1 MNAIKVFLLL
11 VSMTIVSIVSAQ
23 NEDIIKSL
31 SDDSFEKAISKG
43 VVVVDF
49 WATWCG
55 PCRMQAPRFKEAAFM
70 LRETAT
76 FYKVDVDEC
85 QTVSSVYNIAS
96 IPTIIIYK
104 NGTAVQRLV
113 GLTSKDEIVAS
124 VQRVQSK

>member
-1 MNAIKVFLLL
+1 MLALMAV
-11 VSMTIVSIVSAQ
+11 VSFASAQ
-23 NEDIIKSL
+23 SDDIIKSL

-55 PCRMQAPRFKEAAFM
+55 PCRMQAPRFKEAAFL
-70 LRETAT
+70 LRDNAS

-85 QTVSSVYNIAS
+85 QTVASVYNIAS